1 MILTAQQEKAIQIMG
16 KNVNKKEPVTV
27 ISGFAGT

>member
-1 MILTAQQEKAIQIMG
+1 MILTAQQENAIRIMSNNV
-16 KNVNKKEPVTV
+16 KNREAITV

>member
-1 MILTAQQEKAIQIMG
+1 MILTAQQENAIKIMSNNV
-16 KNVNKKEPVTV
+16 KNREAITV